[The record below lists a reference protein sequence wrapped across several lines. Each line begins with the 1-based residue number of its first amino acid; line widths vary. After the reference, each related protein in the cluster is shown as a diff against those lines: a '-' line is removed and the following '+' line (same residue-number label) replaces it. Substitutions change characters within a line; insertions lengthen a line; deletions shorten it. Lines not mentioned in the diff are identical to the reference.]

1 MPPTKPPPPRRNRP
15 AAASA
20 TPTTTGNVTE
30 PKPAVST
37 LAPGRL
43 SSLGARPTPGGPTI
57 GRSSSSAAGA
67 GGASS
72 SVSGAKRSFL
82 PKQVARRSKEDRDK
96 SAPAASKV
104 APVPVQTPTFNSN
117 AHGRGSRG
125 GRAGGR
131 AGGNSG
137 NNSGRGGKQGRG
149 RGRFEPISTQ
159 AVGAFSSIGAYDGR
173 RRAGPA
179 FEITG
184 SASVAEDVSRMMV
197 NGGVKTGDDILDD
210 PNAFNMTR
218 HTGVDTDEFFPVRAS
233 REETTQG
240 DENKAEDEEDYS
252 DGYEDVEVEVDE
264 ETAVMI
270 KSELGSD
277 AAGTLTSSKKTI
289 TVSRPVRSK
298 SSTPFVLPPSKADT
312 YVSPEELTE
321 LKRVARDHKT
331 IAKEFNISSILKS
344 KSSEPATA
352 AATTPATTPAAEEK
366 DKDTDVAMTEE
377 ERQPEIE
384 QKLFFFQMPVL
395 APKFEAP
402 VGADDGA
409 DDEDAEMR
417 VVGDNDAAKQSAAIT
432 RFPEGMAGKL
442 RLHKSGKLTMLLGN
456 IVMEV
461 SQGTEANFLQ
471 DVVVMS
477 PDEQKAYLIGQVTR
491 KMIVAPD
498 VDVLLEGIQNL

>member
-1 MPPTKPPPPRRNRP
+1 MV
-15 AAASA
+15 
-20 TPTTTGNVTE
+20 PTT
-30 PKPAVST
+30 
-37 LAPGRL
+37 APGRL
-43 SSLGARPTPGGPTI
+43 SSLGARPTPGGPSI
-57 GRSSSSAAGA
+57 GGRSATSASGTSST
-67 GGASS
+67 
-72 SVSGAKRSFL
+72 KRSFL
-82 PKQVARRSKEDRDK
+82 PKQVVRRSKEDRDK

-104 APVPVQTPTFNSN
+104 APVPVQTPTFNH

-125 GRAGGR
+125 GRV
-131 AGGNSG
+131 GGNSSG
-137 NNSGRGGKQGRG
+137 SNGRGGKQGRG
-149 RGRFEPISTQ
+149 RGRFEPIATQ

-184 SASVAEDVSRMMV
+184 SASVAEDVSRMMA
-197 NGGVKTGDDILDD
+197 NGSAKTGDDILDD

-218 HTGVDTDEFFPVRAS
+218 STGADSDEFFPVRPV
-233 REETTQG
+233 REEMKLDDG
-240 DENKAEDEEDYS
+240 KNASDEEDYS
-252 DGYEDVEVEVDE
+252 DGYEDVEVEVDD
-264 ETAVMI
+264 ETAGMI
-270 KSELGSD
+270 KSEFGPD
-277 AAGTLTSSKKTI
+277 VTGTSTGSKKTI

-298 SSTPFVLPPSKADT
+298 SSTPFVMPPAKADT

-344 KSSEPATA
+344 KSAEPD
-352 AATTPATTPAAEEK
+352 TTTSKK
-366 DKDTDVAMTEE
+366 DNEGDVAMTEE
-377 ERQPEIE
+377 GQPEIE

-402 VGADDGA
+402 VDADEA
-409 DDEDAEMR
+409 DEGNADMR
-417 VVGDNDAAKQSAAIT
+417 VVGDSADNAAKQSAAIT

-461 SQGTEANFLQ
+461 SQGTEAKFLQ

-477 PDEQKAYLIGQVTR
+477 PEEQKAYLIGQVTR

>member
-1 MPPTKPPPPRRNRP
+1 M
-15 AAASA
+15 
-20 TPTTTGNVTE
+20 TE

-43 SSLGARPTPGGPTI
+43 SSLGVRPTPGGPAI
-57 GRSSSSAAGA
+57 GRSSSSAAGTSS
-67 GGASS
+67 ASG
-72 SVSGAKRSFL
+72 VKRSFL

-104 APVPVQTPTFNSN
+104 VPVAVQTPTFNSN

-131 AGGNSG
+131 AGGNTG
-137 NNSGRGGKQGRG
+137 NNNGRGGKQGRG

-184 SASVAEDVSRMMV
+184 SASVAEDVSRILA

-218 HTGVDTDEFFPVRAS
+218 HTGADTDEFFPVRAS
-233 REETTQG
+233 REETKVG
-240 DENKAEDEEDYS
+240 DENSAEDEEDYS
-252 DGYEDVEVEVDE
+252 DGYEDVEVEVDD
-264 ETAVMI
+264 ETAGLI
-270 KSELGSD
+270 KAEFGSD
-277 AAGTLTSSKKTI
+277 AAGTLTGNKRSI

-298 SSTPFVLPPSKADT
+298 SSTPFVLPPGKADT

-344 KSSEPATA
+344 KSVEPAA
-352 AATTPATTPAAEEK
+352 AAVAATTSATDEK
-366 DKDTDVAMTEE
+366 NKDGDVAMTEE
-377 ERQPEIE
+377 LQPEIE

-402 VGADDGA
+402 VGEDDGA
-409 DDEDAEMR
+409 DDEDVEMR
-417 VVGDNDAAKQSAAIT
+417 VVGDNAAANDAAKQSAAIT

-461 SQGTEANFLQ
+461 SQGTEAKFLQ

-477 PDEQKAYLIGQVTR
+477 PEEQKAYLIGQVTR

>member
-20 TPTTTGNVTE
+20 TPATTGNVTE

-43 SSLGARPTPGGPTI
+43 SSLGARPTPGGPAI
-57 GRSSSSAAGA
+57 GRSSAAGA
-67 GGASS
+67 SGASS
-72 SVSGAKRSFL
+72 SSSSGASGAKRSFL

-104 APVPVQTPTFNSN
+104 APVAVQTPTFNSN

-184 SASVAEDVSRMMV
+184 SASVAEDVSRMLA

-218 HTGVDTDEFFPVRAS
+218 HTGADTDEFFPVRAS
-233 REETTQG
+233 REETKVG
-240 DENKAEDEEDYS
+240 EENNAEDEEDYS
-252 DGYEDVEVEVDE
+252 DGYEDVEVEVDD
-264 ETAVMI
+264 ETAGLI
-270 KSELGSD
+270 KAEFGSD
-277 AAGTLTSSKKTI
+277 AASTLTGNKKSI

-298 SSTPFVLPPSKADT
+298 SSTPFVLPPGKADT

-344 KSSEPATA
+344 KSVEPAIAAA
-352 AATTPATTPAAEEK
+352 AATTSATDEK
-366 DKDTDVAMTEE
+366 DKDSDVAMTEE
-377 ERQPEIE
+377 HQPEIE

-409 DDEDAEMR
+409 DDEDVEMR
-417 VVGDNDAAKQSAAIT
+417 VVGDNAAAKQSAAIT

-477 PDEQKAYLIGQVTR
+477 PEEQKAYLIGQVTR

-498 VDVLLEGIQNL
+498 VDLLLEGIQNL